1 MANPQTFNIEHQ
13 YQIFLQRIGLTEAA
27 MAAQQKAQ
35 LKHTFFGA
43 WGQLL
48 DCLES
53 DVAELPELT
62 AVSVLEHMK
71 RQVQA
76 YFDAVTTA
84 PKPQTSTPS

>member
-1 MANPQTFNIEHQ
+1 MPNPQTFNVEQQ

-27 MAAQQKAQ
+27 MAPQQKAQ

-62 AVSVLEHMK
+62 AVATLEHMK
-71 RQVQA
+71 RQVQT
-76 YFDAVTTA
+76 YFDNVTA
-84 PKPQTSTPS
+84 PPTPQTPTQS

>member
-1 MANPQTFNIEHQ
+1 MPNPQTFSIEHQ

-48 DCLES
+48 DCMES

-62 AVSVLEHMK
+62 AVATLENMK
-71 RQVQA
+71 RQVQT
-76 YFDAVTTA
+76 YFDKVTA
-84 PKPQTSTPS
+84 PPQSKTSTPS